1 MKVLWAANRYAVAL
15 PLQAGKLPMSPGK
28 PKLRDDLVISQQET
42 KEGTGFVVKDPANG
56 RFFRLKEV
64 EHFTARQLNG
74 STPLDALRESVKEKF
89 GVTFTAETLEQF
101 IQNLG
106 RLGLLEK
113 EGRES
118 RLVAERPRKIR
129 GSLLYL
135 RFKAFDPDRLFN
147 RLVPK
152 LRFFFTPHFLV
163 FSAAV
168 ILLGIGIT
176 VINWGEIGRDIQ
188 SLYHFQALFFAWL
201 TIFLV
206 ITAHEFAHGLA
217 CKHFGGEVHEIG
229 FLLLYFQPA
238 FYCNVSEA
246 WLFPE
251 KSKRLWVTFAGA
263 YFEIFIWAL
272 ATVTWRLTEHET
284 WVNFLALVV
293 MATSGI
299 KSLFNLNP
307 LIKLDGYYLLS
318 DYLEVPNL
326 RQKSFSYISAGIK
339 RLCRSTI
346 QTRKETSRRER
357 RIYLTYGLLA
367 GAFSFW
373 LLGFVV
379 FKFGGFLVGRYQG
392 IGFIL
397 FLLFLLALFRNRLSN
412 ILSSLPT
419 VFRTSHLQLG
429 SMPRPTKLLI
439 LFTTALAVLFLGR
452 MELKVSGE
460 FRVLPIHN
468 SDVRAEVEGII
479 DKIYADEG
487 DVVNK
492 GVMIVRLS
500 DRDHQAE
507 LRKITAEINE
517 KQAKLKMLKA
527 GTRREEIELA
537 RMETGTAKTRVE
549 EDLKYYQEAKDMQLE
564 RLSKAKAAVEK
575 AKERVKYADQRLAIF
590 KAAFV
595 KQLISLKEFQE
606 AEENAAVRLKELEE
620 VEAELKLVL
629 ADDLGAIRKA
639 VKIAEKEIEEKQGKL
654 KLLLAG
660 SRPEEIE
667 ATEAEIARLEAQRQY
682 TADQLQL
689 LRVVS
694 PISGLITT
702 PKLKEKIGQNVKKGD
717 LIAQVHELQTIKAEI
732 SVPENEIGDVQ
743 VGQEV
748 VVKARAYPEKSFYGK
763 ISSVATTAI
772 KGDNGEP
779 TRAVLVIT
787 EIANDSFLL
796 KPEMTGNAKIYCD
809 KRPII
814 DLLTR
819 RFVRYIRVEFW
830 SWW

>member
-1 MKVLWAANRYAVAL
+1 M
-15 PLQAGKLPMSPGK
+15 
-28 PKLRDDLVISQQET
+28 
-42 KEGTGFVVKDPANG
+42 
-56 RFFRLKEV
+56 
-64 EHFTARQLNG
+64 EHFIAWQLNG
-74 STPLDALRESVKEKF
+74 STALDAIRESVEEKF
-89 GVTFTAETLEQF
+89 GVTFTAEILEQF

-113 EGRES
+113 EGREPGF
-118 RLVAERPRKIR
+118 VAERPRAVR

-147 RLVPK
+147 HLVTK

-163 FSAAV
+163 FSAAL
-168 ILLGIGIT
+168 IFLAIGIT
-176 VINWGEIGRDIQ
+176 VINWQEIGQDIQ

-201 TIFLV
+201 IVFLV

-217 CKHFGGEVHEIG
+217 CKHFGGEVHEIV
-229 FLLLYFQPA
+229 FMLLYFQPA

-272 ATVTWRLTEHET
+272 ATVTWRLTEHGT

-318 DYLEVPNL
+318 DFLEVPNL
-326 RQKSFSYISAGIK
+326 RQKSFGYISAEIK
-339 RLCRSTI
+339 RLCGSAM
-346 QTRKETSRRER
+346 QKRKDTSRRER

-373 LLGFVV
+373 LLGFVALN
-379 FKFGGFLVGRYQG
+379 FGGFLVGRYQG
-392 IGFIL
+392 LGFIL
-397 FLLFLLALFRNRLSN
+397 FMIFLLALFRNRLSN

-419 VFRTSHLQLG
+419 VAGTSHLRLA

-460 FRVLPIHN
+460 FKVLPIHN

-479 DKIYADEG
+479 DEIYVDEG

-492 GVMIVRLS
+492 GIMIARLS
-500 DRDHQAE
+500 DRDPQAD
-507 LRKITAEINE
+507 LRKITAEIDE
-517 KQAKLKMLKA
+517 KRAKLKMLKA
-527 GTRREEIELA
+527 GTRQEEIELA
-537 RMETGTAKTRVE
+537 RREAGTAKTRVE
-549 EDLKYYQEAKDMQLE
+549 EALKYYQEAKQMQSE

-575 AKERVKYADQRLAIF
+575 AKERLKYATQRLTMF
-590 KAAFV
+590 TTLFTKG
-595 KQLISLKEFQE
+595 LISRKEFEE

-620 VEAELKLVL
+620 SEAELKLVL
-629 ADDLGAIRKA
+629 ADDLGELRKA
-639 VKIAEKEIEEKQGKL
+639 LKVAEKEIEEKEAKL

-667 ATEAEIARLEAQRQY
+667 ATEAELSRLEAQRRY
-682 TADQLQL
+682 TGDQIQL

-694 PISGLITT
+694 PMSGLITT
-702 PKLKEKIGQNVKKGD
+702 PKLKEKVGQNVKKGD
-717 LIAQVHELQTIKAEI
+717 LIAQVHELKTIRAEI
-732 SVPENEIGDVQ
+732 SVSENEIGDVQ

-748 VVKARAYPEKSFYGK
+748 VLKARAYPQKSFYGK
-763 ISSVATTAI
+763 ISSLATTAI
-772 KGDNGEP
+772 KGDNGYP
-779 TRAVLVIT
+779 TRTVLVTTQID
-787 EIANDSFLL
+787 NDSFLL
-796 KPEMTGNAKIYCD
+796 KAEMTGNAKIYCG
-809 KRPII
+809 KRSII
-814 DLLTR
+814 DLVTR